1 MAIPINRPSIEE
13 VIIKVNRIININ
25 ILWPKNKN
33 KGSPG
38 HLLERIVGIPN
49 SSDSLDCIDGEL
61 KSFKVKKYRNG
72 TFAPDQ
78 TIACT
83 MINNTELTTKC
94 FAESKCY
101 KKLSKVLYVPY
112 YRNGDYI
119 TFMKP
124 TLIDIN
130 IEKYKTLKTHFEADY
145 NTIRDYYLTNT
156 TLDNSSGIS
165 KYIQNRTKGR
175 GGNTPKTRAFYLKT
189 DFIKD
194 FIPLNI

>member
-1 MAIPINRPSIEE
+1 MATANNRPSVEE
-13 VIIKVNRIININ
+13 VFIKVNRIININ
-25 ILWPKNKN
+25 ILWPKTEN

-38 HLLERIVGIPN
+38 QLLERIVGIPN
-49 SSDSLDCIDGEL
+49 SSDPLDCIDGEL
-61 KSFKVKKYRNG
+61 KSFEVKKNRNG
-72 TFAPDQ
+72 TFLPKE

-83 MINNTELTTKC
+83 MINNNELTTQC

-101 KKLSKVLYVPY
+101 KKLSKVLYVPH

-130 IEKYKTLKTHFEADY
+130 VEKYKTLKTHFEADY
-145 NTIRDYYLTNT
+145 NVIRDYYLTNA
-156 TLDNSSGIS
+156 TLDNSSSIS

-175 GGNTPKTRAFYLKT
+175 GGNAPKTRAFYLKT
-189 DFIKD
+189 GFIKD